1 MLLTRVGLGRIRHTT
16 TDVVGVAF
24 RVEGLVMRRLKIV
37 VNQTALLLL
46 PELEVVAF
54 ELVCKV

>member
-1 MLLTRVGLGRIRHTT
+1 MLFASVSLGRVRHTT
-16 TDVVGVAF
+16 ANIVWVAF

-46 PELEVVAF
+46 PELKVVAF
-54 ELVCKV
+54 ELFCKF

>member
-1 MLLTRVGLGRIRHTT
+1 MLLARVGLGRVRHTT
-16 TDVVGVAF
+16 ADVVGVAL

-37 VNQTALLLL
+37 INQTALLLL

>member
-1 MLLTRVGLGRIRHTT
+1 MLLASVGLGRIRHTT

>member
-24 RVEGLVMRRLKIV
+24 RIECLVMRRLKIV

-46 PELEVVAF
+46 SELKVVAF

>member
-1 MLLTRVGLGRIRHTT
+1 MLLASVGLGRIRHTT
-16 TDVVGVAF
+16 TDVVRVAF

-37 VNQTALLLL
+37 VYQTALLLL